1 MALMVRN
8 RRSGF
13 TLVELLVVIAI
24 VGMLLGLLL
33 PAVQRAR
40 ASARRTQ
47 CASQLKQVALA
58 LDNYMSA
65 LGTHGKYPEA
75 AILPSVTP
83 DKPSIAKVLGKYIED
98 NQVVFACPD
107 DDRFF
112 SVEGLSYEYANTT
125 LAGYT
130 RPQVL
135 RTGDKSP
142 RKSSTVQVAYDYE
155 AFHGPEGSAGSRNVV
170 FLDCHVE

>member
-1 MALMVRN
+1 VLSVRAH
-8 RRSGF
+8 RTAF
-13 TLVELLVVIAI
+13 TLVELLVVLAI
-24 VGMLLGLLL
+24 IGMLLGLLL

-47 CASQLKQVALA
+47 CASQLKQVGLA

-65 LGTHGKYPEA
+65 LGTNGKYPDA

-83 DKPSIAKVLGKYIED
+83 DKPSIAKVLGRYIEE
-98 NQVVFACPD
+98 NQAAFNCPD
-107 DDRFF
+107 DDKFF
-112 SVEGLSYEYANTT
+112 AAEGVSYEYANTT
-125 LAGYT
+125 LSGYT

-135 RTGDKSP
+135 QPAGRTP
-142 RKSSTVQVAYDYE
+142 RKSSTIQVAYDFE
-155 AFHGPEGSAGSRNVV
+155 SFHGPEGSAGARNIV

>member
-1 MALMVRN
+1 MVRESK
-8 RRSGF
+8 RAF
-13 TLVELLVVIAI
+13 TLIELLVVIAI
-24 VGMLLGLLL
+24 VGLLIGLLL

-47 CASQLKQVALA
+47 CSSQLRQVALA

-65 LGTHGKYPEA
+65 LGTHGKYPDA

-83 DKPSIAKVLGKYIED
+83 DRPSIAKVLGRYIEE
-98 NQVVFACPD
+98 NQSVFACPD

-112 SVEGLSYEYANTT
+112 AVEGLSYEYANPT
-125 LAGYT
+125 LANFT

-135 RTGDKSP
+135 QPPGKSP

-155 AFHGPEGSAGSRNVV
+155 SFHGPEGSAGARNIV

>member
-1 MALMVRN
+1 MVRAH
-8 RRSGF
+8 RPAF
-13 TLVELLVVIAI
+13 TLIELLAVVAI
-24 VGMLLGLLL
+24 VGVLIALLL

-47 CASQLKQVALA
+47 CCSNLRQVSLA
-58 LDNYMSA
+58 LDNYMNA
-65 LGTHGKYPEA
+65 LGSGAKYPDA

-83 DKPSIAKVLGKYIED
+83 DQPSIAKVLGKYIEE
-98 NQVVFACPD
+98 NQQVFACPD

-112 SVEGLSYEYANTT
+112 SVEGLSYEYAKST
-125 LAGYT
+125 LANLT

-135 RTGDKSP
+135 QPSGKTQ

-155 AFHGPEGSAGSRNVV
+155 SFHGPEGSAGARNIV

>member
-1 MALMVRN
+1 VRAQTKA
-8 RRSGF
+8 F
-13 TLVELLVVIAI
+13 TLIELLVVLAI
-24 VGMLLGLLL
+24 VGMLVGLLL

-65 LGTHGKYPEA
+65 LGTHAKYPEA
-75 AILPSVTP
+75 ALLPSVTP
-83 DKPSIAKVLGKYIED
+83 EKPSILKVLGKYIEE
-98 NQVVFACPD
+98 NQAAFACPD

-112 SVEGLSYEYANTT
+112 AVEGLSYEYANST
-125 LAGYT
+125 LAGFT

-135 RTGDKSP
+135 RIGDKSP

-155 AFHGPEGSAGSRNVV
+155 AFHGPEGSAGARNVV

>member
-1 MALMVRN
+1 MN
-8 RRSGF
+8 RAHRAGF
-13 TLVELLVVIAI
+13 TMIELLIVIAI

-40 ASARRTQ
+40 ASARRIQ

-83 DKPSIAKVLGKYIED
+83 GKPTIAKVLGRYIEES
-98 NQVVFACPD
+98 QAVFHCPD
-107 DDRFF
+107 DDRYFPA
-112 SVEGLSYEYANTT
+112 EGLSYEYANNT

-135 RTGDKSP
+135 RTAEKSP
-142 RKSSTVQVAYDYE
+142 RKSSTVPVAYDYE
-155 AFHGPEGSAGSRNVV
+155 SFHGPEGSAGARNIV

>member
-1 MALMVRN
+1 VRTH
-8 RRSGF
+8 RTAF
-13 TLVELLVVIAI
+13 TLIELWVVLAI
-24 VGMLLGLLL
+24 IGILLGLLL

-47 CASQLKQVALA
+47 CSSQLRQVGLA
-58 LDNYMSA
+58 LENYMSA
-65 LGTHGKYPEA
+65 LGTHGKYPQA

-83 DKPSIAKVLGKYIED
+83 TQPSIAAVLGRYIEE
-98 NQVVFACPD
+98 NQTVFACPD

-112 SVEGLSYEYANTT
+112 PVEGLSYEYANTT
-125 LAGYT
+125 LAGFT

-135 RTGDKSP
+135 QPAGKTP
-142 RKSSTVQVAYDYE
+142 RKSSTVVVAYDYE
-155 AFHGPEGSAGSRNVV
+155 SFHGPEGSAGARNIV